1 MNRITVLSISS
12 LLLWTAL
19 REIRF
24 SERISHSHNFTAL
37 ALNGLTNQ
45 NQFEGNKKRGGGQ
58 NSRVTYTFSNISRI
72 TNSKGKNLN
81 FDLIL
86 HRNERHKE
94 GCREKVVVGHRRR
107 YSSNK
112 VYYHLSRDVVN

>member
-1 MNRITVLSISS
+1 M
-12 LLLWTAL
+12 
-19 REIRF
+19 
-24 SERISHSHNFTAL
+24 
-37 ALNGLTNQ
+37 GLQNQ
-45 NQFEGNKKRGGGQ
+45 NQFEGSKKKGGGGGVQ
-58 NSRVTYTFSNISRI
+58 NSRVAYTFSNISRI

-94 GCREKVVVGHRRR
+94 GCRKNVVVGHRRR